1 MDHFE
6 GIVAT
11 LLRAEG
17 YWVASS
23 YKVHLS
29 KEEKREIG
37 KPSMPRPEIDLLAL
51 SFSQNKIMAIEA
63 KSYLDSGGVPIAALQ
78 EVHEAPSGRYKL
90 FTSKRYREV
99 VFKRMR
105 EQLMENGMA
114 NRDTAIELGL
124 AAGNVYGNDHEQIKL
139 FMHQNNWHYWSPI
152 DIKNKFRELARLG
165 YENDAAII
173 TAKILSC

>member
-11 LLRAEG
+11 LLKAEG

-37 KPSMPRPEIDLLAL
+37 KPSIPRPEIDLLAL
-51 SFSQNKIMAIEA
+51 SFSKNKILAIEA
-63 KSYLDSGGVPIAALQ
+63 KSYLDSGGVPLAALQ
-78 EVHEAPSGRYKL
+78 EVHEVPEGRYKL
-90 FTSKRYREV
+90 FTSKRYREI

-105 EQLMENGMA
+105 EQLVENGMA
-114 NRDTAIELGL
+114 NVDTVIELGL
-124 AAGNVYGNDHEQIKL
+124 AAGNVYGNDHEKIKL
-139 FMHQNNWHYWSPI
+139 FMLQKNWHYWSPF
-152 DIKNKFRELARLG
+152 DIKNKVRELASLG

-173 TAKILSC
+173 TAKILSY